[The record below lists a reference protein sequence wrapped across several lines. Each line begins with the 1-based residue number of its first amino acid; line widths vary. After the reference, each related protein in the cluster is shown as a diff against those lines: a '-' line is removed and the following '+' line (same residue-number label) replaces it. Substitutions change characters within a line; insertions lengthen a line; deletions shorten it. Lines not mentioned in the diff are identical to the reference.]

1 MESAFRKPQLSQ
13 ELGSVVINANLG
25 WLRAK
30 ENVPQIWKKIVRVF
44 AKRKTSLQ
52 ATCATMSVSLK
63 KHPVEALVQMSWR
76 YFVMANARRGL
87 CNVTVNVWMNYIS
100 LQTVMEPAQDIS
112 LKIGGA
118 ILFVSLLKNLA
129 MEHAWKVNLG

>member
-1 MESAFRKPQLSQ
+1 
-13 ELGSVVINANLG
+13 
-25 WLRAK
+25 
-30 ENVPQIWKKIVRVF
+30 
-44 AKRKTSLQ
+44 
-52 ATCATMSVSLK
+52 
-63 KHPVEALVQMSWR
+63 
-76 YFVMANARRGL
+76 MANARRGL